1 MMGLFVTHPWPL
13 FYKKGM
19 KTWEIRSYPTD
30 YRGKVLIIES
40 KTNTVISLVE
50 LIDCVPLSRELWEM
64 NFEKHR
70 VSYPFDSLPYKKRDG
85 NVYAWVLK
93 NPAVFD
99 EKCNVTRSDSRP
111 YITLEDNYLD
121 GKKYHP
127 IDVKNERL
135 ACKFLGDTML
145 VYWLKNNYFA
155 LIAIVDVTTGTTK
168 VITTEIK
175 ENEVDYVLEQINA
188 K

>member
-19 KTWEIRSYPTD
+19 KTWEIRSYPTE
-30 YRGKVLIIES
+30 YRGKLLIIES

-50 LIDCVPLSRELWEM
+50 LIDCVPLSKELWEM

-70 VSYPFDSLPYKKRDG
+70 VSCPFDVLPYRKTNGDAF
-85 NVYAWVLK
+85 AWVIK
-93 NPAVFD
+93 NNAVFD
-99 EKCNVTRSDSRP
+99 EKYKITRSDNRP
-111 YITLEDNYLD
+111 YITLEEQFLN
-121 GKKYHP
+121 GKKFHP
-127 IDVKNERL
+127 IDVKSERL

-145 VYWLKNNYFA
+145 MYWLRKNYFA
-155 LIAIVDVTTGTTK
+155 LIAVVDIPTGTTK
-168 VITTEIK
+168 IITDEIK
-175 ENEVDYVLEQINA
+175 DTEVDYVIEQINA